1 MKNTR
6 LRPANKQSEK
16 RESWML
22 LLLSLWLF
30 FQCLFHGRDDQREKK
45 KHHEPLALSL
55 SVCWRERMTSLC
67 ASDVMPRFPKKKKK
81 RKKNS
86 KYPATADPHDP
97 WESVRSEGVKVER
110 SVRRSSMPY
119 SNRRSP
125 DFFGFFYYL
134 FIFYLFF
141 LFLCVEV
148 KKMKKRKE
156 KKEREI

>member
-30 FQCLFHGRDDQREKK
+30 FQCLFHGRDDQRGKK

-67 ASDVMPRFPKKKKK
+67 ASDVMPRFPKKRRREKKIQNTQ
-81 RKKNS
+81 RQLILTIRER
-86 KYPATADPHDP
+86 A
-97 WESVRSEGVKVER
+97 WGVKEWR
-110 SVRRSSMPY
+110 LSAPSGAHQCRIQIGALLTSLASSTI
-119 SNRRSP
+119 
-125 DFFGFFYYL
+125 YL
-134 FIFYLFF
+134 SFIFFF
-141 LFLCVEV
+141 ISVC
-148 KKMKKRKE
+148 RS
-156 KKEREI
+156 